1 LLASSQL
8 QSTDARRVFPCFDE
22 PDFKATFKI
31 SITHQPGY
39 QAFSNMPAVHTT
51 TTADGWIRSDF
62 DITPKMST
70 YILAFVVADFRSR
83 NHTFK
88 NGYSLRVWARPD
100 AYAQT
105 EHGLNFAVKTYI
117 FFTDYFGI
125 PDVVPKADH
134 VAVPDFSAGAM
145 ENWGLV
151 IYRETALLYDPLVS
165 SSSNKYMVTLIVAH
179 EIAHTWFGNM
189 ATMRWWDDLWLNEG
203 FASILMYIAMD
214 HVYPEWNVFAI
225 QVVEDIFPV
234 MVKDA
239 LITSHPVSTEIKD
252 PTDIQ
257 QSFDSISYNK
267 GMAVLRMLRSF
278 IGPSNFRKGLQWYAV
293 NGTFVI
299 GRIMDT
305 WTRQMGYPM
314 VHVVDRGGY
323 YELHQSRFL
332 LHDNGTQY
340 NASETPYGYKW
351 YIPFTYVTQRKP
363 QDVKITWLD
372 MDSTSIQKDSKGWLL
387 GNYEYTGFFRVLYE
401 KPMWGQLADQLHKDH
416 TVFPEAS
423 RAGLIGDAFSFSR
436 ANLLNYDVTLN
447 LTRYL
452 KAEKSYVPW
461 RAFLDSMEF
470 LRGMI
475 STRAAYVHL
484 QRYLRRLV
492 EPVFNN
498 TYSQDTTLRERY
510 LRRVIL
516 SIACDV
522 GVTHAVETAKRLFKN
537 WMEVGQSHPADLSL
551 PVYSVGVREGGV
563 EEWDFVWNKSQSTK
577 VASERDMMMEALA
590 QTQKSFLL
598 WRYIQWIFDS
608 DKIKM
613 QDVRVVIS
621 YFTKTPLARMVSLQF
636 LMSRWDE
643 MNRRFGED
651 AFVMREVIQEV
662 TTYVNTEFQLH
673 QLERLFHEKPP
684 KTASKATE
692 NALALIRANIDW
704 MTQNYDKIDNW
715 LQNNFT

>member
-1 LLASSQL
+1 
-8 QSTDARRVFPCFDE
+8 
-22 PDFKATFKI
+22 
-31 SITHQPGY
+31 
-39 QAFSNMPAVHTT
+39 
-51 TTADGWIRSDF
+51 
-62 DITPKMST
+62 
-70 YILAFVVADFRSR
+70 
-83 NHTFK
+83 
-88 NGYSLRVWARPD
+88 
-100 AYAQT
+100 
-105 EHGLNFAVKTYI
+105 
-117 FFTDYFGI
+117 
-125 PDVVPKADH
+125 
-134 VAVPDFSAGAM
+134 M

-267 GMAVLRMLRSF
+267 
-278 IGPSNFRKGLQWYAV
+278 AV

-340 NASETPYGYKW
+340 NASETPYG
-351 YIPFTYVTQRKP
+351 
-363 QDVKITWLD
+363 
-372 MDSTSIQKDSKGWLL
+372 
-387 GNYEYTGFFRVLYE
+387 
-401 KPMWGQLADQLHKDH
+401 
-416 TVFPEAS
+416 
-423 RAGLIGDAFSFSR
+423 
-436 ANLLNYDVTLN
+436 
-447 LTRYL
+447 
-452 KAEKSYVPW
+452 
-461 RAFLDSMEF
+461 
-470 LRGMI
+470 
-475 STRAAYVHL
+475 
-484 QRYLRRLV
+484 
-492 EPVFNN
+492 
-498 TYSQDTTLRERY
+498 Y

-673 QLERLFHEKPP
+673 QVF
-684 KTASKATE
+684 S
-692 NALALIRANIDW
+692 
-704 MTQNYDKIDNW
+704 
-715 LQNNFT
+715 

>member
-1 LLASSQL
+1 
-8 QSTDARRVFPCFDE
+8 
-22 PDFKATFKI
+22 
-31 SITHQPGY
+31 
-39 QAFSNMPAVHTT
+39 
-51 TTADGWIRSDF
+51 
-62 DITPKMST
+62 
-70 YILAFVVADFRSR
+70 
-83 NHTFK
+83 
-88 NGYSLRVWARPD
+88 
-100 AYAQT
+100 
-105 EHGLNFAVKTYI
+105 
-117 FFTDYFGI
+117 
-125 PDVVPKADH
+125 
-134 VAVPDFSAGAM
+134 M

-214 HVYPEWNVFAI
+214 HVYP
-225 QVVEDIFPV
+225 
-234 MVKDA
+234 
-239 LITSHPVSTEIKD
+239 S
-252 PTDIQ
+252 
-257 QSFDSISYNK
+257 
-267 GMAVLRMLRSF
+267 GMC
-278 IGPSNFRKGLQWYAV
+278 LQANTACGTQLAGEPRAV

-340 NASETPYGYKW
+340 NASETPYG
-351 YIPFTYVTQRKP
+351 
-363 QDVKITWLD
+363 
-372 MDSTSIQKDSKGWLL
+372 
-387 GNYEYTGFFRVLYE
+387 
-401 KPMWGQLADQLHKDH
+401 
-416 TVFPEAS
+416 
-423 RAGLIGDAFSFSR
+423 
-436 ANLLNYDVTLN
+436 
-447 LTRYL
+447 
-452 KAEKSYVPW
+452 
-461 RAFLDSMEF
+461 
-470 LRGMI
+470 
-475 STRAAYVHL
+475 
-484 QRYLRRLV
+484 
-492 EPVFNN
+492 
-498 TYSQDTTLRERY
+498 Y